1 MAAREDKQGGDRMD
15 EKKPPVIRSE
25 WEMMARHMDKLR
37 GQLEESRRW
46 NIVQTIII
54 LMLATA
60 LTYTLIQ
67 GGI

>member
-1 MAAREDKQGGDRMD
+1 MEAIDCEVVRKEELQAM
-15 EKKPPVIRSE
+15 S
-25 WEMMARHMDKLR
+25 RHVDKLR
-37 GQLEESRRW
+37 GQLEEARRW

>member
-1 MAAREDKQGGDRMD
+1 METVECKVVETRKWRAM
-15 EKKPPVIRSE
+15 S
-25 WEMMARHMDKLR
+25 RHVDKLR
-37 GQLEESRRW
+37 GQLEEARRW

>member
-1 MAAREDKQGGDRMD
+1 METVECKVVETLKWRAR
-15 EKKPPVIRSE
+15 S
-25 WEMMARHMDKLR
+25 RHVDKLR
-37 GQLEESRRW
+37 GQLEEARRW

>member
-1 MAAREDKQGGDRMD
+1 MEAIDCEVVRKD
-15 EKKPPVIRSE
+15 ELRAMS
-25 WEMMARHMDKLR
+25 RHVDKLR
-37 GQLEESRRW
+37 GQLEEARRW